1 MFLAIHCSGTLLGR
15 LLAYT
20 ILLMLLFFYFSVIL
34 FSVIKIVFHYFIFS
48 ESNCRK
54 ILMALLL
61 TSVLPRV
68 IRTRGIPFLT
78 ICVAVVLTF
87 TITIIITILKY
98 NYNILYPRGFVYYVL
113 MSFISID
120 IVNNNTLRKDSPLA
134 GVNYYFI
141 VAL

>member
-34 FSVIKIVFHYFIFS
+34 FSVIKIVFHYFILS

-54 ILMALLL
+54 IYLLL